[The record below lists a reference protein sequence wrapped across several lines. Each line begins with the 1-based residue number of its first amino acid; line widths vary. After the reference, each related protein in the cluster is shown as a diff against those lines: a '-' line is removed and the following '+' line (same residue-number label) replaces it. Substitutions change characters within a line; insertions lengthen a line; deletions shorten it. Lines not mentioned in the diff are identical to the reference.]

1 MNDRNYPL
9 LTKLF
14 LELEIELHP
23 TSMSFS
29 VDTENI
35 SWCSEDFKKFR
46 FFNRIYDS
54 LKFLDNVV

>member
-29 VDTENI
+29 VDTEDI
-35 SWCSEDFKKFR
+35 SWCSEDFKKFK
-46 FFNRIYDS
+46 FFNS
-54 LKFLDNVV
+54 LKKN

>member
-29 VDTENI
+29 VDAENI
-35 SWCSEDFKKFR
+35 SCARKTLK
-46 FFNRIYDS
+46 NLDS
-54 LKFLDNVV
+54 LIA